1 MSYLEIIDAHKHNL
15 KHLHLFIPKKKLIVI
30 SGVSG
35 SGKSTLAY
43 DTIFQEGQRKYLES
57 LSAYARQFIK
67 SLERPEVQSIKG
79 IAPTIAIDQ
88 KHSSYYF
95 NSTVGTVSEIA
106 PYLRLLFAKLAEAR
120 CPQCGK
126 QISRYSSAK
135 ISEYVFNYF
144 PGRLVHIFSPL
155 VRNRRGNYQTL
166 FEKYRKRGFL
176 KTMVNGHVYDLESV
190 PALDR
195 HSRQH
200 IAIQID
206 VLEIESQNRE
216 RIADS
221 ITLALNEGNG
231 EIMVIA
237 GGESVF
243 LSNRLHCAHCD
254 ISLPEPQPGTFSF
267 NSPEGACPACQGSGL
282 KDEAHF
288 CPECQGAGLNL
299 TARSFYFRD
308 KNIFE
313 LGEMEIIDLLNF
325 FKSVAINENERGIA
339 RPILPHIIQRL
350 ESFVT
355 LNLGYISLNRKIKTI
370 SGGELQRARLV
381 SQLGF
386 SLNGIIYILD
396 EPSIGMHFSEQL
408 NLLRILRQLREKGNT
423 LIVVEHDEE
432 TIRAADYIIDI
443 GPGAGEKGGEV
454 MFAGPFSDFAAA
466 EQSLTSDYVFGRR
479 CIEPP
484 LTQQSW
490 IRALDNKF
498 SLQKAQ
504 KIYYKALKKKMAASA
519 FLKIR
524 AISIN
529 NLKNIDLKI
538 PLNRLTV
545 VSGVSGSGKSS
556 LVVDALVPILFR
568 EIYGLALDNPRL
580 SYAAAA
586 NLNQLR
592 RVLMVN
598 QSAIGKNSRSCPAT
612 YIGIMAIIR
621 DLFAA
626 LPEAKIKGYSQ
637 SRFSFNVRGG
647 RCEAC
652 QGMGIQ
658 KLQMSFLPQLEI
670 TCPVCDG
677 RRYNSETSQVKFKGR
692 SIAGV
697 LDLTASEAFELFAN
711 IPPLARKIRILLDVG
726 LGYLRLGQSSQTLSG
741 GESQRIK
748 LTKELSRSAV
758 NSTVYVLD
766 EPTVGLHF
774 DDVRKL
780 IDVFRALIAR
790 GHTVVVIEHNMEMIK
805 VADYLVDLGPGGGK
819 NGGKIVYQGD
829 VEGIVECKDSI
840 TGKYLKKKLV
850 EGIRCTVDGDEL
862 KRKKVK
868 GKRKK

>member
-15 KHLHLFIPKKKLIVI
+15 KHLHLRLPKKQLIVI

-126 QISRYSSAK
+126 QISRYSTAK
-135 ISEYVFNYF
+135 ISAYVFNYF

-176 KTMVNGHVYDLESV
+176 KTMVNGHVYDLESA
-190 PALDR
+190 PTLDR
-195 HSRQH
+195 HSRHH

-231 EIMVIA
+231 EIMVVV

-267 NSPEGACPACQGSGL
+267 NSPEGACPACQGTGL
-282 KDEAHF
+282 KDETHF
-288 CPECQGAGLNL
+288 CPECQGAGLSL
-299 TARSFYFRD
+299 SARSFYFRD

-313 LGEMEIIDLLNF
+313 LGEMEIIDLLRF
-325 FKSVAINENERGIA
+325 FKAIAITENERGIA
-339 RPILPHIIQRL
+339 RTVLPHIIQRL

-479 CIEPP
+479 RIETP
-484 LTQQSW
+484 
-490 IRALDNKF
+490 AKNK
-498 SLQKAQ
+498 
-504 KIYYKALKKKMAASA
+504 IAAGA
-519 FLKIR
+519 FIKIR
-524 AISIN
+524 SIAIN

-568 EIYGLALDNPRL
+568 EICGLALGNPRL

-586 NLNQLR
+586 NLKQLR

-612 YIGIMAIIR
+612 YIGIMAMIR

-626 LPEAKIKGYSQ
+626 LPEAKVRGYASG
-637 SRFSFNVRGG
+637 RFSYNVRGG

-652 QGMGIQ
+652 QGIGVQ
-658 KLQMSFLPQLEI
+658 KLPMSFLPQLEL

-692 SIAGV
+692 SIAAV

-711 IPPLARKIRILLDVG
+711 IPLLARKIRILLDVG
-726 LGYLRLGQSSQTLSG
+726 LGYLRLGQSSETLSG

-748 LTKELSRSAV
+748 LTKELARQSGSP
-758 NSTVYVLD
+758 TVYVLD
-766 EPTVGLHF
+766 EPTVWLHF

-790 GHTVVVIEHNMEMIK
+790 GHTVVVIEHNLEMIK

-829 VEGIVECKDSI
+829 VAGIVNCQGSI
-840 TGKYLKKKLV
+840 TGKYLKQKLV
-850 EGIRCTVDGDEL
+850 EGVRCMVDGEEKD
-862 KRKKVK
+862 KVK
-868 GKRKK
+868 RQKAKVKSKETKKG

>member
-15 KHLHLFIPKKKLIVI
+15 KNLHLLIPKKKLIVI

-67 SLERPEVQSIKG
+67 SLARPEVRSIRG

-95 NSTVGTVSEIA
+95 NSTVGTISEIA
-106 PYLRLLFAKLAEAR
+106 PYLRLLFAKLAGAR
-120 CPQCGK
+120 CPQCGRE
-126 QISRYSSAK
+126 ISRYSGAR
-135 ISEYVFNYF
+135 IGDTIFDRF
-144 PGRLVHIFSPL
+144 PGQLACLFSPL
-155 VRNRRGNYQTL
+155 VRNRRGNYQAL

-176 KTMVNGHVYDLESV
+176 KALVNGRVYDLESV

-195 HSRQH
+195 HGRHH
-200 IAIQID
+200 IAVQID
-206 VLEIESQNRE
+206 ALEIENRNRE
-216 RIADS
+216 RITDS

-231 EIMVIA
+231 EIMVMA
-237 GGESVF
+237 GKESVF
-243 LSNRLHCAHCD
+243 LSNRLHCGHCD
-254 ISLPEPQPGTFSF
+254 ISLPEPQPATFSS
-267 NSPEGACPACQGSGL
+267 NSPEGACPACQGMGAQEDAHACPDCLGSGL
-282 KDEAHF
+282 N
-288 CPECQGAGLNL
+288 PG
-299 TARSFYFRD
+299 ARSFYFRD
-308 KNIFE
+308 RNIFE
-313 LGEMEIIDLLNF
+313 LGEMEIGDLLQF
-325 FKSVAINENERGIA
+325 FRSVAVAENEKEVA
-339 RPILPHIIQRL
+339 RPILPHIIERL

-355 LNLGYISLNRKIKTI
+355 LNLGYISLNRRIKTI

-408 NLLRILRQLREKGNT
+408 NLLRILRRLRENGNT

-454 MFAGPFSDFAAA
+454 MFAGPFSAFAAA
-466 EQSLTSDYVFGRR
+466 GRSLTSDYVFGRKR
-479 CIEPP
+479 IETPR
-484 LTQQSW
+484 QDKIAAGAY
-490 IRALDNKF
+490 IR
-498 SLQKAQ
+498 
-504 KIYYKALKKKMAASA
+504 
-519 FLKIR
+519 IR
-524 AISIN
+524 GITIN

-538 PLNRLTV
+538 PQNRLTV

-568 EIYGLALDNPRL
+568 EIHGLELANSRL

-586 NLNQLR
+586 NLERLR

-612 YIGIMAIIR
+612 YIGIMAAIR

-626 LPEAKIKGYSQ
+626 LPGAKIKGYAQ
-637 SRFSFNVRGG
+637 GRFSFNVRGG

-652 QGMGIQ
+652 QGMGVQ

-670 TCPVCDG
+670 ACPVCDG
-677 RRYNSETSQVKFKGR
+677 RRYNSETCQVKFKGR
-692 SIAGV
+692 SIADV
-697 LDLTASEAFELFAN
+697 LQLTASEAFELFAN
-711 IPPLARKIRILLDVG
+711 IPALARNIRILIDVG
-726 LGYLRLGQSSQTLSG
+726 LGYLRLGQSSETLSG

-748 LTKELSRSAV
+748 LTKELARQSAAP
-758 NSTVYVLD
+758 TIYVLD

-790 GHTVVVIEHNMEMIK
+790 GHTVVVIEHNQEMIK

-819 NGGKIVYQGD
+819 NGGRIVYQGS
-829 VEGIVECKDSI
+829 VEGIVKCEASL
-840 TGKYLKKKLV
+840 TGKYLKKKLRTCD
-850 EGIRCTVDGDEL
+850 IS
-862 KRKKVK
+862 
-868 GKRKK
+868 

>member
-15 KHLHLFIPKKKLIVI
+15 KHLHLRLPKKQLIVI

-126 QISRYSSAK
+126 QISRYSTAK
-135 ISEYVFNYF
+135 ISEYVFNNF

-176 KTMVNGHVYDLESV
+176 KTMVNGHVYDLESA

-195 HSRQH
+195 QSRHH

-267 NSPEGACPACQGSGL
+267 NSPEGACPACQGTGL

-288 CPECQGAGLNL
+288 CPECQGAGLNRS
-299 TARSFYFRD
+299 ARSFYFRD

-313 LGEMEIIDLLNF
+313 LGEMEIIDLLHF
-325 FKSVAINENERGIA
+325 FKSVAINENEIGIA
-339 RPILPHIIQRL
+339 RPVLPHIIQRL
-350 ESFVT
+350 ESFIT

-408 NLLRILRQLREKGNT
+408 NLLRILRQLKENGNT

-479 CIEPP
+479 RIEPP
-484 LTQQSW
+484 
-490 IRALDNKF
+490 
-498 SLQKAQ
+498 
-504 KIYYKALKKKMAASA
+504 LKKKMAAGA
-519 FLKIR
+519 FIKIK

-568 EIYGLALDNPRL
+568 EISGLALGNPRL

-586 NLNQLR
+586 NLKQLR

-612 YIGIMAIIR
+612 YIGIMAMIR

-626 LPEAKIKGYSQ
+626 LPEAKVRGYASG
-637 SRFSFNVRGG
+637 RFSYNVRGG

-652 QGMGIQ
+652 QGMGVQ
-658 KLQMSFLPQLEI
+658 KLQMSFLPQLEL

-677 RRYNSETSQVKFKGR
+677 RRYNSETCKVKFKGR
-692 SIAGV
+692 SIADV
-697 LDLTASEAFELFAN
+697 LNLTANEAYELFGN
-711 IPPLARKIRILLDVG
+711 IPILAKKIRILLDVG
-726 LGYLRLGQSSQTLSG
+726 LGYLRLGQSSETLSG

-748 LTKELSRSAV
+748 LTKELARQSGSP
-758 NSTVYVLD
+758 TVYVLD

-790 GHTVVVIEHNMEMIK
+790 GHTVVVIEHNLEMIK

-819 NGGKIVYQGD
+819 NGGQIVYQGD
-829 VEGIVECKDSI
+829 VEGIVNCSGSI

-850 EGIRCTVDGDEL
+850 EGVRLTAMN
-862 KRKKVK
+862 
-868 GKRKK
+868 

>member
-15 KHLHLFIPKKKLIVI
+15 KHLHLRLPKKQLIVI

-79 IAPTIAIDQ
+79 IAPTISIDQ

-95 NSTVGTVSEIA
+95 NSTVGTISEIA
-106 PYLRLLFAKLAEAR
+106 PYLRLLFARLGEAH
-120 CPQCGK
+120 CPQCGDR
-126 QISRYSSAK
+126 ISRYSAEK
-135 ISEYVFNYF
+135 IGQAIFSRFS
-144 PGRLVHIFSPL
+144 GKLVQLFSPL
-155 VRNRRGNYQTL
+155 VRNRRGHYQAL

-176 KTMVNGHVYDLESV
+176 KTLVNGKVHYLDDV
-190 PALDR
+190 PVLDR
-195 HSRQH
+195 NSRHH
-200 IAIQID
+200 IAVQID
-206 VLEIESQNRE
+206 AVDVEPANAQRV
-216 RIADS
+216 ADS

-231 EIMVIA
+231 EILVRCQ
-237 GGESVF
+237 GQDEF
-243 LSNRLHCAHCD
+243 FSNRLHCARCD
-254 ISLPEPQPGTFSF
+254 ISLSEPQPGTFSS
-267 NSPEGACPACQGSGL
+267 NSPEGACPDCLGTGQGGEDRL
-282 KDEAHF
+282 
-288 CPECQGAGLNL
+288 CPVCTGAGLKRESL
-299 TARSFYFRD
+299 AFYFRG
-308 KNIFE
+308 KNIYE
-313 LGEMEIIDLLNF
+313 LGEMEIVDLLDF
-325 FKSVAINENERGIA
+325 FESVRLSPSESGVG
-339 RPILPHIIQRL
+339 RPLLPHIIQRL
-350 ESFVT
+350 QSFVT
-355 LNLGYISLNRKIKTI
+355 LNLGYVSLNRRINTI

-386 SLNGIIYILD
+386 SLSGIIYILD

-408 NLLRILRQLREKGNT
+408 NLLGILRQLREKGNT

-432 TIRAADYIIDI
+432 TILAADHIVDI
-443 GPGAGEKGGEV
+443 GPGAGERGGEV
-454 MFAGPFSDFAAA
+454 MYAGPLTGFAAA
-466 EQSLTSDYVFGRR
+466 ENSLTSDYVYGRR
-479 CIEPP
+479 RITPP
-484 LTQQSW
+484 QMRRT
-490 IRALDNKF
+490 
-498 SLQKAQ
+498 
-504 KIYYKALKKKMAASA
+504 AAA
-519 FLKIR
+519 EFLNIA
-524 AISIN
+524 AITLN
-529 NLKNIDLKI
+529 NLKNVRLKI

-556 LVVDALVPILFR
+556 LVIDALVPILRR
-568 EIYGLALDNPRL
+568 ELAGLPLADSRL
-580 SYAAAA
+580 ACGAIAD
-586 NLNQLR
+586 LNGVR

-612 YIGIMAIIR
+612 YIGIMAMVR

-626 LPEAKIKGYSQ
+626 LPEARVRGYASG
-637 SRFSFNVRGG
+637 RFSYNVHGG

-652 QGMGIQ
+652 GGMGVQ

-692 SIAGV
+692 SIADV

-748 LTKELSRSAV
+748 LTKELARLSGSA
-758 NSTVYVLD
+758 TVYVLD

-780 IDVFRALIAR
+780 IDVFQALIGR
-790 GHTVVVIEHNMEMIK
+790 GHTVVVIEHNLEMMR
-805 VADYLVDLGPGGGK
+805 VADHLIDLGPGGGK
-819 NGGKIVYQGD
+819 NGGKIVYQGS
-829 VEGIVECKDSI
+829 VEGIVKCKGSI
-840 TGKYLKKKLV
+840 TGKYLKKKLM
-850 EGIRCTVDGDEL
+850 RPEL
-862 KRKKVK
+862 S
-868 GKRKK
+868 

>member
-15 KHLHLFIPKKKLIVI
+15 KHLHLLIPKKKLIVI

-67 SLERPEVQSIKG
+67 SLARPEVQSIKG

-88 KHSSYYF
+88 KHSAYFF
-95 NSTVGTVSEIA
+95 NSTVGTISEIA
-106 PYLRLLFAKLAEAR
+106 PYLRLLFARLAEAR

-126 QISRYSSAK
+126 QISRFSAAK
-135 ISEYVFNYF
+135 IGEFVFNNF
-144 PGRLVHIFSPL
+144 PGLLVHVFSPL
-155 VRNRRGNYQTL
+155 VRNRRGNYQAL

-176 KTMVNGHVYDLESV
+176 KTMVNNHVYDLENV

-195 HSRQH
+195 QRRHN

-206 VLEIESQNRE
+206 VLEIESRNRE

-221 ITLALNEGNG
+221 INLALNEGNG
-231 EIMVIA
+231 EILVTAA
-237 GGESVF
+237 GKSVF
-243 LSNRLHCAHCD
+243 LSNRLHCAQCD

-267 NSPEGACPACQGSGL
+267 NSPEGACQACQGTGF
-282 KDEAHF
+282 KDEAGF
-288 CPECQGAGLNL
+288 CSECRGAGLNL

-308 KNIFE
+308 KNIVE
-313 LGEMEIIDLLNF
+313 LGEMEIADLLHF
-325 FKSVAINENERGIA
+325 FKAVAVSETEKWIA

-408 NLLRILRQLREKGNT
+408 NLLGILRRLRENGNT

-454 MFAGPFSDFAAA
+454 MFAGPFSEFAAA
-466 EQSLTSDYVFGRR
+466 GHSLTADYVFGRR
-479 CIEPP
+479 RIEPP
-484 LTQQSW
+484 LK
-490 IRALDNKF
+490 NKTT
-498 SLQKAQ
+498 AG
-504 KIYYKALKKKMAASA
+504 A
-519 FLKIR
+519 FIKIR
-524 AISIN
+524 AISVN

-556 LVVDALVPILFR
+556 LVVDALVPILLR
-568 EIYGLALDNPRL
+568 EICGLALGNSRL
-580 SYAAAA
+580 HYSAVA
-586 NLNQLR
+586 NLDQLR

-612 YIGIMAIIR
+612 YIGIMAMIR

-626 LPEAKIKGYSQ
+626 TPEAKVKGYSP

-652 QGMGIQ
+652 QGMGVQ

-677 RRYNSETSQVKFKGR
+677 RRYNSETSQVKFKAR
-692 SIAGV
+692 SIADV

-711 IPPLARKIRILLDVG
+711 IPLLARKIRILLDVG
-726 LGYLRLGQSSQTLSG
+726 LGYLRLGQSSETLSG

-748 LTKELSRSAV
+748 LTKELARQSGSA
-758 NSTVYVLD
+758 TVYVLD

-790 GHTVVVIEHNMEMIK
+790 GHTVVVIEHNLEMIK

-819 NGGKIVYQGD
+819 NGGRIVYQGD
-829 VEGIVECKDSI
+829 VQGILKCKASL
-840 TGKYLKKKLV
+840 TGKYLKMKLV
-850 EGIRCTVDGDEL
+850 GGTRCTVDGEE
-862 KRKKVK
+862 KGKVK
-868 GKRKK
+868 RLCRGGSRTALT

>member
-15 KHLHLFIPKKKLIVI
+15 KNLHLLIPKKKLIVI

-57 LSAYARQFIK
+57 LSSYARQFIK

-95 NSTVGTVSEIA
+95 NSTVGTISEIA

-126 QISRYSSAK
+126 PISRYSSEK
-135 ISEYVFNYF
+135 ISETIFNYF
-144 PGRLVHIFSPL
+144 PGRLVQLFSPL
-155 VRNRRGNYQTL
+155 VRNRRGNYQAL

-176 KTMVNGHVYDLESV
+176 KTLVNGHVYDLESV

-195 HSRQH
+195 HSRHH

-206 VLEIESQNRE
+206 ALEIENQNRE

-231 EIMVIA
+231 EIMVRA
-237 GGESVF
+237 GAESVF
-243 LSNRLHCAHCD
+243 LSNRLHCPQCD

-267 NSPEGACPACQGSGL
+267 NSPEGACPACQGIGF
-282 KDEAHF
+282 KDEAQL
-288 CPECQGAGLNL
+288 CPECRGSGLNPV
-299 TARSFYFRD
+299 ARSFYFRD
-308 KNIFE
+308 KNVFE
-313 LGEMEIIDLLNF
+313 LGEMEISDLLHF
-325 FKSVAINENERGIA
+325 FKSVAINENEKEIA
-339 RPILPHIIQRL
+339 RPLLPHIIQRL

-408 NLLRILRQLREKGNT
+408 NLLKILSRLKEKGNT
-423 LIVVEHDEE
+423 LIVVEHDEA

-443 GPGAGEKGGEV
+443 GPGAGENGGEV

-466 EQSLTSDYVFGRR
+466 GQSLTSDYVFGRR
-479 CIEPP
+479 CIELPP
-484 LTQQSW
+484 Q
-490 IRALDNKF
+490 NK
-498 SLQKAQ
+498 L
-504 KIYYKALKKKMAASA
+504 SA
-519 FLKIR
+519 GTFIEIR
-524 AISIN
+524 AITIN

-545 VSGVSGSGKSS
+545 VTGVSGSGKSS

-568 EIYGLALDNPRL
+568 EIDGQPLGNPRL
-580 SYAAAA
+580 SYAAAG
-586 NLNQLR
+586 NLEQLR
-592 RVLMVN
+592 RVLVVN

-612 YIGIMAIIR
+612 YIGIMAMIR

-626 LPEAKIKGYSQ
+626 LPEAKIKGYAQ
-637 SRFSFNVRGG
+637 SRFSFNVSGG

-652 QGMGIQ
+652 QGMGVQ

-670 TCPVCDG
+670 SCPVCDG
-677 RRYNSETSQVKFKGR
+677 RRFNSETCRVKFKGH
-692 SIAGV
+692 SIADV
-697 LDLTASEAFELFAN
+697 LDCTASEAYELFRN
-711 IPPLARKIRILLDVG
+711 IPLLAKKIRILIDVG
-726 LGYLRLGQSSQTLSG
+726 LGYLRLGQSSETLSG

-748 LTKELSRSAV
+748 LTKELARGSG
-758 NSTVYVLD
+758 NPTIYILN

-780 IDVFRALIAR
+780 IDVFRDLIAR
-790 GHTVVVIEHNMEMIK
+790 GHTVVVIEHNLEMIK
-805 VADYLVDLGPGGGK
+805 IADYLVDLGPGGGK

-829 VEGIVECKDSI
+829 VAGIIDCPGSM
-840 TGKYLKKKLV
+840 TGKYLKKKL
-850 EGIRCTVDGDEL
+850 RY
-862 KRKKVK
+862 K
-868 GKRKK
+868 

>member
-15 KHLHLFIPKKKLIVI
+15 KNLHLLIPKKKLIVI

-126 QISRYSSAK
+126 QISRYSTAK
-135 ISEYVFNYF
+135 ISEYVFANF

-155 VRNRRGNYQTL
+155 VRNRRGNYQAL

-176 KTMVNGHVYDLESV
+176 KAMVNGQVHDLENV

-195 HSRQH
+195 HSRHH
-200 IAIQID
+200 IAVQID

-231 EIMVIA
+231 EILVSA

-243 LSNRLHCAHCD
+243 LSNRLHCPHCD

-267 NSPEGACPACQGSGL
+267 NSPEGACPACQGMGWVE
-282 KDEAHF
+282 KGCV
-288 CPECQGAGLNL
+288 CPECQGSGLNL
-299 TARSFYFRD
+299 SARSFYFRG

-313 LGEMEIIDLLNF
+313 LGEMEISDLLNF
-325 FKSVAINENERGIA
+325 FKAVAISENERGIT
-339 RPILPHIIQRL
+339 RTVFPHIIQRL

-355 LNLGYISLNRKIKTI
+355 LNLGYISLNRKLNTI

-454 MFAGPFSDFAAA
+454 IFAGPFSDFAAA
-466 EQSLTSDYVFGRR
+466 GQSLTSDYVFGRR
-479 CIEPP
+479 RIEP
-484 LTQQSW
+484 L
-490 IRALDNKF
+490 
-498 SLQKAQ
+498 
-504 KIYYKALKKKMAASA
+504 LKKKIAAGA
-519 FLKIR
+519 FIKIK
-524 AISIN
+524 AITIN

-568 EIYGLALDNPRL
+568 EICGLPLGTPRL
-580 SYAAAA
+580 RYAAAA

-612 YIGIMAIIR
+612 YIGIMAMIR

-626 LPEAKIKGYSQ
+626 LPGAKVKGYSQ

-652 QGMGIQ
+652 QGLGVQ

-692 SIAGV
+692 SIADV

-711 IPPLARKIRILLDVG
+711 IPMLARKIRILLDVG
-726 LGYLRLGQSSQTLSG
+726 LGYLRLGQSSETLSG

-748 LTKELSRSAV
+748 LTKELVRQSGSP
-758 NSTVYVLD
+758 TVYVLD

-790 GHTVVVIEHNMEMIK
+790 GHTVVVIEHNLEMIK

-819 NGGKIVYQGD
+819 NGGRIVYQGD
-829 VEGIVECKDSI
+829 VQGILKCEGSI
-840 TGKYLKKKLV
+840 TGMYLKRKLV
-850 EGIRCTVDGDEL
+850 EGEEKDKV
-862 KRKKVK
+862 KSKKVK
-868 GKRKK
+868 GKRKR

>member
-15 KHLHLFIPKKKLIVI
+15 KHLHLRIPKKKLVVI

-88 KHSSYYF
+88 KHSSYFF
-95 NSTVGTVSEIA
+95 NSTVGTISEIA
-106 PYLRLLFAKLAEAR
+106 PYLRLLFARLAEAR
-120 CPQCGK
+120 CPQCGRP
-126 QISRYSSAK
+126 ISRFSGAK
-135 ISEYVFNYF
+135 ISEYVFERF

-155 VRNRRGNYQTL
+155 VRNRRGNYQAL

-176 KTMVNGHVYDLESV
+176 KTLVDGRVYDLENAPV
-190 PALDR
+190 LDR
-195 HSRQH
+195 QGRHH
-200 IAIQID
+200 IAVQID
-206 VLEIESQNRE
+206 ALEVENANRE
-216 RIADS
+216 RMADS
-221 ITLALNEGNG
+221 ISLALNEGDG
-231 EIMVIA
+231 EILVRA
-237 GGESVF
+237 GSESVF
-243 LSNRLHCAHCD
+243 LSNRLHCAECD
-254 ISLPEPQPGTFSF
+254 VSLPEPQPATFSF
-267 NSPEGACPACQGSGL
+267 NSPEGACPACQGMGAQDEARPCPQCQGSGL
-282 KDEAHF
+282 N
-288 CPECQGAGLNL
+288 P
-299 TARSFYFRD
+299 TARSFYFRG

-313 LGEMEIIDLLNF
+313 LGEMEIGDLLLF
-325 FKSVAINENERGIA
+325 FRSVVIHDHEKGIA
-339 RPILPHIIQRL
+339 RPVLPHIVQRL

-408 NLLRILRQLREKGNT
+408 NLLRILRRLRENGNT
-423 LIVVEHDEE
+423 LIVVEHDEA

-454 MFAGPFSDFAAA
+454 MFAGPFSEFAASGK
-466 EQSLTSDYVFGRR
+466 SLTADYVFGRR
-479 CIEPP
+479 RIEAPAKNR
-484 LTQQSW
+484 TAGAF
-490 IRALDNKF
+490 IRIN
-498 SLQKAQ
+498 
-504 KIYYKALKKKMAASA
+504 
-519 FLKIR
+519 

-529 NLKNIDLKI
+529 NLKGIDLRI

-568 EIYGLALDNPRL
+568 EIHGLALGNPRL
-580 SYAAAA
+580 GHGATR
-586 NLNQLR
+586 NLDRLQ

-612 YIGIMAIIR
+612 YIGIMAMIR
-621 DLFAA
+621 DIFAA
-626 LPEAKIKGYSQ
+626 LPAAKVKGYGQ
-637 SRFSFNVRGG
+637 GRFSFNLRGG

-652 QGMGIQ
+652 QGLGVQ

-677 RRYNSETSQVKFKGR
+677 RRFNSETSQVRFKGR
-692 SIAGV
+692 SIADV
-697 LDLTASEAFELFAN
+697 LELTASEGYELFAN
-711 IPPLARKIRILLDVG
+711 IPLLAKKIRILLDVG
-726 LGYLRLGQSSQTLSG
+726 LGYLRLGQSSETLSG

-748 LTKELSRSAV
+748 LTKELARQSGSP
-758 NSTVYVLD
+758 TIFVLD

-774 DDVRKL
+774 EDVRKL
-780 IDVFRALIAR
+780 IGVFRALIAK
-790 GHTVVVIEHNMEMIK
+790 GHTVVVIEHNLEMIEI
-805 VADYLVDLGPGGGK
+805 ADYLVDLGPGGGRH
-819 NGGKIVYQGD
+819 GGRIVYQGS
-829 VEGIVECKDSI
+829 VEGIVTCAGSL
-840 TGKYLKKKLV
+840 TGKYLKKKLA
-850 EGIRCTVDGDEL
+850 DG
-862 KRKKVK
+862 K
-868 GKRKK
+868 GKKKLR

>member
-15 KHLHLFIPKKKLIVI
+15 KNLHLLIPKKKLIVI

-126 QISRYSSAK
+126 QISRYSTAK
-135 ISEYVFNYF
+135 ISEYVFANF

-155 VRNRRGNYQTL
+155 VRNRRGNYQAL

-176 KTMVNGHVYDLESV
+176 KAMVNGQVHDLENV

-195 HSRQH
+195 HSRHH
-200 IAIQID
+200 IAVQID

-231 EIMVIA
+231 EILVSA

-243 LSNRLHCAHCD
+243 LSNRLHCPHCD

-267 NSPEGACPACQGSGL
+267 NSPEGACPACQGMGWVE
-282 KDEAHF
+282 KGCV
-288 CPECQGAGLNL
+288 CPECQGSGLNL
-299 TARSFYFRD
+299 SARSFYFRG

-313 LGEMEIIDLLNF
+313 LGEMEISDLLNF
-325 FKSVAINENERGIA
+325 FKAVAISENERGIT
-339 RPILPHIIQRL
+339 RTVFPHIIQRL

-355 LNLGYISLNRKIKTI
+355 LNLGYISLNRKLNTI

-454 MFAGPFSDFAAA
+454 IFAGPFSDFAAA
-466 EQSLTSDYVFGRR
+466 GQSLTSDYVFGRR
-479 CIEPP
+479 CIEP
-484 LTQQSW
+484 L
-490 IRALDNKF
+490 
-498 SLQKAQ
+498 
-504 KIYYKALKKKMAASA
+504 LKKKIAAGA
-519 FLKIR
+519 FIKIR
-524 AISIN
+524 AITIN

-568 EIYGLALDNPRL
+568 EICGLPLGTPRL
-580 SYAAAA
+580 RYAAAA

-612 YIGIMAIIR
+612 YIGIMAMIR

-626 LPEAKIKGYSQ
+626 LPGAKVKGYSQ

-652 QGMGIQ
+652 QGLGVQ

-692 SIAGV
+692 SIADV

-711 IPPLARKIRILLDVG
+711 IPMLARKIRILLDVG
-726 LGYLRLGQSSQTLSG
+726 LGYLRLGQSSETLSG

-748 LTKELSRSAV
+748 LTKELVRQSGSP
-758 NSTVYVLD
+758 TVYVLD

-790 GHTVVVIEHNMEMIK
+790 GHTVVVIEHNLEMIK

-819 NGGKIVYQGD
+819 NGGRIVYQGD
-829 VEGIVECKDSI
+829 VQGILKCEGSI
-840 TGKYLKKKLV
+840 TGMYLKRKLV
-850 EGIRCTVDGDEL
+850 EGEEKDKV
-862 KRKKVK
+862 KSKKVK
-868 GKRKK
+868 GKRKR

>member
-67 SLERPEVQSIKG
+67 SLARPEVQSIKG

-95 NSTVGTVSEIA
+95 NSTLGTVSEIA
-106 PYLRLLFAKLAEAR
+106 PYLRLLFAKMAEAR

-126 QISRYSSAK
+126 PISRYSAAK
-135 ISEYVFNYF
+135 ISDYVFNYF

-155 VRNRRGNYQTL
+155 VRNRRGNYQAL

-176 KTMVNGHVYDLESV
+176 KTMVNGQVYDLENG

-195 HSRQH
+195 HNRHH
-200 IAIQID
+200 IAVQID
-206 VLEIESQNRE
+206 VLDIESQNRE

-237 GGESVF
+237 GAESVF
-243 LSNRLHCAHCD
+243 LSNRLHCAQCD

-267 NSPEGACPACQGSGL
+267 NSPEGACPTCQGTGL
-282 KDEAHF
+282 KDEANF
-288 CPECQGAGLNL
+288 CGDCRGAGLNL

-313 LGEMEIIDLLNF
+313 LGEMEILDLLCF
-325 FKSVAINENERGIA
+325 FKSVVINENEREIA
-339 RPILPHIIQRL
+339 RPLLPHIIQRL

-355 LNLGYISLNRKIKTI
+355 LNLGYISLNRRIKTI

-432 TIRAADYIIDI
+432 TIRTADYIIDI

-454 MFAGPFSDFAAA
+454 MFAGPFRDFAAA
-466 EQSLTSDYVFGRR
+466 GHSLTSDYVFGRR
-479 CIEPP
+479 RIEAPA
-484 LTQQSW
+484 S
-490 IRALDNKF
+490 RG
-498 SLQKAQ
+498 
-504 KIYYKALKKKMAASA
+504 KIAAEA
-519 FLKIR
+519 FFRIN
-524 AISIN
+524 AIAIN
-529 NLKNIDLKI
+529 NLKNVDLKI

-568 EIYGLALDNPRL
+568 EIHGLDLGNPRL

-586 NLNQLR
+586 NLNHLR
-592 RVLMVN
+592 RVLLVN

-612 YIGIMAIIR
+612 YIGIMALIR

-626 LPEAKIKGYSQ
+626 LPEAKIKGYAQ
-637 SRFSFNVRGG
+637 SRFSFNVTGG

-652 QGMGIQ
+652 QGMGVQ

-670 TCPVCDG
+670 ICPVCDG

-692 SIAGV
+692 SIAAV

-711 IPPLARKIRILLDVG
+711 IPPLAKKIRILIDVG

-748 LTKELSRSAV
+748 LTKELARQSAAP
-758 NSTVYVLD
+758 TIYVLD

-780 IDVFRALIAR
+780 IDVLRALIAG
-790 GHTVVVIEHNMEMIK
+790 GHTVVVIEHNLEMIK
-805 VADYLVDLGPGGGK
+805 IADYLLDLGPGGGK
-819 NGGKIVYQGD
+819 HGGRIVYQGA
-829 VEGIVECKDSI
+829 VEGILKCPGSI
-840 TGKYLKKKLV
+840 TGKYLKGKLADGSRQRACKSGETRQDSKKQL
-850 EGIRCTVDGDEL
+850 
-862 KRKKVK
+862 
-868 GKRKK
+868 

>member
-15 KHLHLFIPKKKLIVI
+15 KHLHLLIPKKKLIVI
-30 SGVSG
+30 SGISG

-57 LSAYARQFIK
+57 LSSYARQFIK
-67 SLERPEVQSIKG
+67 SLARPEVQSIKG

-95 NSTVGTVSEIA
+95 NSTVGTISEIA

-135 ISEYVFNYF
+135 ISETIFNYF

-155 VRNRRGNYQTL
+155 IRNRRGNYQAL

-176 KTMVNGHVYDLESV
+176 KTMVNGQVFDLESV

-195 HSRQH
+195 HSRHH
-200 IAIQID
+200 IAVQID

-221 ITLALNEGNG
+221 IALALNEGNG

-237 GGESVF
+237 GDESVF

-267 NSPEGACPACQGSGL
+267 NSPEGACPACQGTGL
-282 KDEAHF
+282 EDEAHL
-288 CPECQGAGLNL
+288 CSECLGSGLNL
-299 TARSFYFRD
+299 NARSFYFRD

-313 LGEMEIIDLLNF
+313 LGEMEISDLLLF
-325 FKSVAINENERGIA
+325 FRSVVIHDHEKGIV

-355 LNLGYISLNRKIKTI
+355 LNLGYIALNRKIKTI

-386 SLNGIIYILD
+386 SLSGIIYILD

-408 NLLRILRQLREKGNT
+408 NLLRILRQLKEKGNT

-432 TIRAADYIIDI
+432 TIRAADFIIDI

-454 MFAGPFSDFAAA
+454 MFAGSFSDFAAA
-466 EQSLTSDYVFGRR
+466 KQSLTSDYVFGRR
-479 CIEPP
+479 RIELP
-484 LTQQSW
+484 L
-490 IRALDNKF
+490 
-498 SLQKAQ
+498 
-504 KIYYKALKKKMAASA
+504 KIKIAAGA
-519 FLKIR
+519 FIKIR

-529 NLKNIDLKI
+529 NLKNVDLKI

-556 LVVDALVPILFR
+556 LVVDALVPILCR
-568 EIYGLALDNPRL
+568 EIDGLDPENSRL
-580 SYAAAA
+580 SYAAAE
-586 NLNQLR
+586 NLDQLQ

-612 YIGIMAIIR
+612 YIGIMAMIR
-621 DLFAA
+621 DLIAA
-626 LPEAKIKGYSQ
+626 LPHAKVKGYSQ
-637 SRFSFNVRGG
+637 GRFSFNVRGG

-652 QGMGIQ
+652 QGLGVQ
-658 KLQMSFLPQLEI
+658 KLQMGFLPQLEI

-677 RRYNSETSQVKFKGR
+677 RRYNSETCKAKFKGH
-692 SIAGV
+692 SIADV
-697 LDLTASEAFELFAN
+697 LDLTASEAYELFRN
-711 IPPLARKIRILLDVG
+711 IPLLAKKIHILIDVG
-726 LGYLRLGQSSQTLSG
+726 LGYLRLGQSSETLSG

-748 LTKELSRSAV
+748 LTKELARQSA
-758 NSTVYVLD
+758 SPTVYLLD

-780 IDVFRALIAR
+780 IDVFSALIAR
-790 GHTVVVIEHNMEMIK
+790 GHTVVVIEHNLEMIK

-829 VEGIVECKDSI
+829 VAGIVKCTESL

-850 EGIRCTVDGDEL
+850 EGERCTVDGKEKD
-862 KRKKVK
+862 
-868 GKRKK
+868 

>member
-15 KHLHLFIPKKKLIVI
+15 KHLHLRIPKQKLIVI

-95 NSTVGTVSEIA
+95 NSTVGTISEIA
-106 PYLRLLFAKLAEAR
+106 PFLRLLFARLAEAR
-120 CPQCGK
+120 CPQCGRP
-126 QISRYSSAK
+126 ISRYSSAK
-135 ISEYVFNYF
+135 IAEYVFGNF
-144 PGRLVHIFSPL
+144 PGRLLRIFSPL
-155 VRNRRGNYQTL
+155 VRNRRGNYRAL

-176 KTMVNGHVYDLESV
+176 KAMVNGRLCDLEN
-190 PALDR
+190 PPNLDR
-195 HSRQH
+195 HSRHH
-200 IAIQID
+200 IAVQID
-206 VLEIESQNRE
+206 VLEIELRNRE
-216 RIADS
+216 RITDS

-231 EIMVIA
+231 EIMVAA
-237 GGESVF
+237 GDESVF
-243 LSNRLHCAHCD
+243 LSNRLHCPHCD
-254 ISLPEPQPGTFSF
+254 VSLPEPQPGTFSF
-267 NSPEGACPACQGSGL
+267 NSPEGACPACQGMGRQG
-282 KDEAHF
+282 DEARP
-288 CPECQGAGLNL
+288 CGACQGSDLNPG
-299 TARSFYFRD
+299 ARSFYFRG

-313 LGEMEIIDLLNF
+313 LGEMEIVDLLRF
-325 FKSVAINENERGIA
+325 FKCVAVSEHEKGIA

-355 LNLGYISLNRKIKTI
+355 LNLGYIALNRKIHTI

-386 SLNGIIYILD
+386 SLNGVIYVLD

-408 NLLRILRQLREKGNT
+408 NLLRILGRLRESGNT

-443 GPGAGEKGGEV
+443 GPGAGEKGGEL
-454 MFAGPFSDFAAA
+454 MFAGPGSDFAAA
-466 EQSLTSDYVFGRR
+466 RQSLTSDYVFGRR
-479 CIEPP
+479 RIEAPAREK
-484 LTQQSW
+484 SAAEFIG
-490 IRALDNKF
+490 IRSIA
-498 SLQKAQ
+498 
-504 KIYYKALKKKMAASA
+504 
-519 FLKIR
+519 
-524 AISIN
+524 IN
-529 NLKNIDLKI
+529 NLRHIDLKI

-556 LVVDALVPILFR
+556 LVVDALAPILLH
-568 EIYGLALDNPRL
+568 EIQGQPLADSRL
-580 SYAAAA
+580 SYAGAV
-586 NLNQLR
+586 NLDRLK
-592 RVLMVN
+592 RVLMVS

-612 YIGIMAIIR
+612 YIGIMAAIR

-626 LPEAKIKGYSQ
+626 LPGAKVKGYSQ
-637 SRFSFNVRGG
+637 GRFSFNVRGG

-652 QGMGIQ
+652 QGLGVQ

-670 TCPVCDG
+670 ACPVCDG
-677 RRYNSETSQVKFKGR
+677 RRYNSETCQVKFKGK
-692 SIAGV
+692 SIADV

-711 IPPLARKIRILLDVG
+711 IPHLARNIRILLDVG
-726 LGYLRLGQSSQTLSG
+726 LGYLRLGQSSETLSG

-748 LTKELSRSAV
+748 LTKELARQSAAA
-758 NSTVYVLD
+758 TVYVLD

-780 IDVFRALIAR
+780 IDVFRALLAR
-790 GHTVVVIEHNMEMIK
+790 GHTVVVIEHNLEMIK

-819 NGGKIVYQGD
+819 HGGKIVYQGD
-829 VEGIVECKDSI
+829 VAGIVKCAASL
-840 TGKYLKKKLV
+840 TGKYLKQKLSNS
-850 EGIRCTVDGDEL
+850 
-862 KRKKVK
+862 
-868 GKRKK
+868 

>member
-15 KHLHLFIPKKKLIVI
+15 KHLHLRIPKQKLIVI

-67 SLERPEVQSIKG
+67 SLERPDVHSIKG

-95 NSTVGTVSEIA
+95 NSTVGTISEIA
-106 PYLRLLFAKLAEAR
+106 PFLRLLFARLAEAR
-120 CPQCGK
+120 CPQCGRP
-126 QISRYSSAK
+126 ISRYSSAR
-135 ISEYVFNYF
+135 IVEHVFANF
-144 PGRLVHIFSPL
+144 AGRLARIFSPL
-155 VRNRRGNYQTL
+155 VRNRRGNYQAL

-176 KTMVNGHVYDLESV
+176 KALVNGRLCDLEHAPS
-190 PALDR
+190 LDR
-195 HSRQH
+195 NSRHH
-200 IAIQID
+200 IAVQID
-206 VLEIESQNRE
+206 VLEIEPRNRE

-231 EIMVIA
+231 EIMVAA
-237 GGESVF
+237 GDDSVF
-243 LSNRLHCAHCD
+243 LSNRLHCPACD

-267 NSPEGACPACQGSGL
+267 NSPEGACPDCQGMGREDEAHPCAACQGSGL
-282 KDEAHF
+282 N
-288 CPECQGAGLNL
+288 PG
-299 TARSFYFRD
+299 ARSFYFRG

-313 LGEMEIIDLLNF
+313 LGEMEIADLFRF
-325 FKSVAINENERGIA
+325 FKAVALAEHEKGIA
-339 RPILPHIIQRL
+339 KPILPHIIQRL

-355 LNLGYISLNRKIKTI
+355 LNLGYIALNRKLHTI

-386 SLNGIIYILD
+386 SLNGVIYVLD

-408 NLLRILRQLREKGNT
+408 NLLRILRRLRENGNT

-432 TIRAADYIIDI
+432 TIRAADFIIDI
-443 GPGAGEKGGEV
+443 GPGAGEKGGEI
-454 MFAGPFSDFAAA
+454 MFAGPESDFAAA
-466 EQSLTSDYVFGRR
+466 RQSLTSDYVFGRR
-479 CIEPP
+479 RIEAPAREMKAAA
-484 LTQQSW
+484 TF
-490 IRALDNKF
+490 IRIDSIA
-498 SLQKAQ
+498 
-504 KIYYKALKKKMAASA
+504 
-519 FLKIR
+519 
-524 AISIN
+524 IN
-529 NLKNIDLKI
+529 NLRRIDLKI

-556 LVVDALVPILFR
+556 LVVDALAPILLH
-568 EIYGLALDNPRL
+568 EIQEQPLADPRL
-580 SYAAAA
+580 RYARTE
-586 NLNQLR
+586 NLDSLK

-612 YIGIMAIIR
+612 YIGIMAAMR

-626 LPEAKIKGYSQ
+626 LPGAKVKGYSQ

-652 QGMGIQ
+652 QGLGVQ

-670 TCPVCDG
+670 ACPVCDG
-677 RRYNSETSQVKFKGR
+677 RRYNSETCQVKFKGK
-692 SIAGV
+692 SIADV
-697 LDLTASEAFELFAN
+697 LDLTASEAYELFAN
-711 IPPLARKIRILLDVG
+711 IPHLARNIRILLDVG
-726 LGYLRLGQSSQTLSG
+726 LGYLRLGQSSETLSG

-748 LTKELSRSAV
+748 LTKELARQSAAA
-758 NSTVYVLD
+758 TVYVLD

-780 IDVFRALIAR
+780 IDVFRALLAR
-790 GHTVVVIEHNMEMIK
+790 GHTVVVIEHNLEMIK

-819 NGGKIVYQGD
+819 HGGRIVYQGD
-829 VEGIVECKDSI
+829 VAGIVKCPASL
-840 TGKYLKKKLV
+840 TGKYLKKKL
-850 EGIRCTVDGDEL
+850 RPA
-862 KRKKVK
+862 
-868 GKRKK
+868 

>member
-1 MSYLEIIDAHKHNL
+1 MSYLEIVDAHKHNL
-15 KHLHLFIPKKKLIVI
+15 KHLHLRIPKQKLIVI

-67 SLERPEVQSIKG
+67 SLERPDVHSIRG

-95 NSTVGTVSEIA
+95 NSTVGTISEIA
-106 PYLRLLFAKLAEAR
+106 PFLRLLFARLAEAR
-120 CPQCGK
+120 CPQCGRP
-126 QISRYSSAK
+126 ISRYSSAR
-135 ISEYVFNYF
+135 IAEYVFAHF
-144 PGRLVHIFSPL
+144 LGRLLRIFSPL
-155 VRNRRGNYQTL
+155 VRNRRGNYQAL

-176 KTMVNGHVYDLESV
+176 KALVNGRLCDLEHA

-195 HSRQH
+195 QSRHH
-200 IAIQID
+200 IAVQID
-206 VLEIESQNRE
+206 VLEIEPANRE
-216 RIADS
+216 RIVDS
-221 ITLALNEGNG
+221 INLALNEGDG
-231 EIMVIA
+231 EIVVAA
-237 GGESVF
+237 GDESVF
-243 LSNRLHCAHCD
+243 LSNRLHCSSCD

-267 NSPEGACPACQGSGL
+267 NSPEGACPECQGMGREDEARPCAACQGSGL
-282 KDEAHF
+282 N
-288 CPECQGAGLNL
+288 PG
-299 TARSFYFRD
+299 ARSFYFRG

-313 LGEMEIIDLLNF
+313 LGEMEIVDLLRF
-325 FKSVAINENERGIA
+325 FKCVAVAEHEKGIA

-355 LNLGYISLNRKIKTI
+355 LNLGYIALNRKLHTI

-386 SLNGIIYILD
+386 SLNGVIYVLD

-408 NLLRILRQLREKGNT
+408 NLLRILRRLRENGNT
-423 LIVVEHDEE
+423 LIVVEHAEE

-443 GPGAGEKGGEV
+443 GPGAGEKGGEL
-454 MFAGPFSDFAAA
+454 MFAGPESEFAAA
-466 EQSLTSDYVFGRR
+466 RQSLTSDYVFGRR
-479 CIEPP
+479 CIEAPVREGK
-484 LTQQSW
+484 T
-490 IRALDNKF
+490 
-498 SLQKAQ
+498 
-504 KIYYKALKKKMAASA
+504 AAEFMRIDSIA
-519 FLKIR
+519 
-524 AISIN
+524 IN
-529 NLKNIDLKI
+529 NLRHIDLKI

-556 LVVDALVPILFR
+556 LVVDALAPILLH
-568 EIYGLALDNPRL
+568 EIQGQPLADSRL
-580 SYAAAA
+580 SYARAA
-586 NLNQLR
+586 NFDRLK

-612 YIGIMAIIR
+612 YIGIMAAIR

-626 LPEAKIKGYSQ
+626 LPGAKVKGYPQ

-652 QGMGIQ
+652 QGLGVQ

-670 TCPVCDG
+670 ACPVCDG
-677 RRYNSETSQVKFKGR
+677 RRYNSETCQVKFKGK
-692 SIAGV
+692 SIADV
-697 LDLTASEAFELFAN
+697 LELTASEAYELFAN
-711 IPPLARKIRILLDVG
+711 IPHLARNIRILLDVG
-726 LGYLRLGQSSQTLSG
+726 LGYLRLGQSSETLSG

-748 LTKELSRSAV
+748 LTKELSHSAL
-758 NSTVYVLD
+758 SPTMYVLD

-790 GHTVVVIEHNMEMIK
+790 AHTVVVIEHNLEMIK

-819 NGGKIVYQGD
+819 HGGRIVYQGD
-829 VEGIVECKDSI
+829 VAGIAKCAASL
-840 TGKYLKKKLV
+840 TGKYLKKKLAY
-850 EGIRCTVDGDEL
+850 
-862 KRKKVK
+862 
-868 GKRKK
+868 GKRQMETGMK